1 MTKLELRELVKSHFS
16 LVDATEH
23 TFAQAELLDGTV
35 VKTDAEGGFE
45 VGQKAMVVTEEG
57 DAPAPMG
64 EHELTDGTILVIDEE
79 GTITGVKTKDE
90 EGQGS
95 LEGDT
100 ATEMEDVKPEEA
112 VQMAE
117 EEIAEDVVET
127 AIEEG
132 MTPDD
137 VLEAVKTVIEE
148 VVQPQIEELKK
159 EVMAYKE
166 KMEKISNEPAT
177 ESKTATTKFAKTTLT
192 NNEGP
197 AHNKSRYEM
206 ALQTLTNKRKK

>member
-1 MTKLELRELVKSHFS
+1 MTKENLRDLVKSHFS
-16 LVDATEH
+16 LIDAPVKE

-35 VKTDAEGGFE
+35 IKTDAEGGFE

-64 EHELTDGTILVIDEE
+64 EHELTDGTILVINEE
-79 GTITGVKTKDE
+79 GEITGVKTKDE

-100 ATEMEDVKPEEA
+100 ATEMEEMPEE
-112 VQMAE
+112 VVEMAE
-117 EEIAEDVVET
+117 EEIAEEIVEA

-132 MTPDD
+132 ITPDD
-137 VLEAVKTVIEE
+137 VIEAVKTVIEE

-177 ESKTATTKFAKTTLT
+177 ESKTATTKFAKTTLN

-197 AHNKSRYEM
+197 AHNRSRYEM
-206 ALQTLTNKRKK
+206 ALQTLINKRKK